1 MRNYLNLEESDSNL
15 VQKFI
20 ICELSLI
27 LKLKYSNIPKKID
40 LVLGWSCISEANKK
54 RKILG

>member
-40 LVLGWSCISEANKK
+40 LVLGWSCISEANKNS
-54 RKILG
+54 L